1 MTKNKETVTAYMD
14 GFGRMD
20 RELILSCL
28 ADDVEWII
36 PGMFH
41 TVGKEAFAGHIVD
54 EGFSRETAPKIT
66 VDRLIEED
74 DKVVAEG
81 SVVAPKDDG
90 TFLNIVFC
98 DVFDMHAGKIKKL
111 VSYLVEVRSSGAG
124 G

>member
-1 MTKNKETVTAYMD
+1 MD

-28 ADDVEWII
+28 TDDVEWII

-41 TVGKEAFAGHIVD
+41 TVGKEAFSGHIVD

-98 DVFDMHAGKIKKL
+98 DVFDMHGGKIKKL
-111 VSYLVEVRSSGAG
+111 VSYLVEVSSSGAG